1 MYGLNWRKGYVTQ
14 LLLIVFFCGVS
25 SLSWSDN
32 SALNPWFSPAFYQA
46 KPEYL
51 ADIQLTVEQE
61 ENLFKL
67 LHAQLPA
74 IRELQTERI
83 DAAQAVQAQALIHNY
98 DRDLLD
104 PMIERLAKAVVA
116 EQIQR
121 AEIDNRIVSLLTPA
135 QREQVIDWWQQRQKP
150 SIANEVVSDAVD
162 NSAESLKNK

>member
-1 MYGLNWRKGYVTQ
+1 MFGLHWRKGLLAQ
-14 LLLIVFFCGVS
+14 LLFITLASGVS
-25 SLSWSDN
+25 LARGSES
-32 SALNPWFSPAFYQA
+32 SALNPWFSPTFYQA
-46 KPEYL
+46 KPDYL
-51 ADIQLTVEQE
+51 AGVQLTVEQE

-83 DAAQAVQAQALIHNY
+83 DAAQTVQAQALIHNY

-116 EQIQR
+116 EQLQR

-150 SIANEVVSDAVD
+150 SVANEMVSDAAD
-162 NSAESLKNK
+162 NSAELLNK